1 MSAGKRIFA
10 VVIIILS
17 IVGIVLCVG
26 GIIGTWIVE
35 DRLTRVTV
43 NLLSSAEEMLQTVGN
58 GLDRVGTDLQDAR
71 DGIADIER
79 LAKGLSD
86 KAKNTNL
93 ILVAIEQALSDRE
106 FPKLQRA
113 QTTVQGLVES
123 IVAFNKTLEA
133 INGLPG
139 VEVPTLTKSLSATQ
153 DKVDSAL
160 QPVQDLV
167 TSSHR

>member
-58 GLDRVGTDLQDAR
+58 GLDRVEHRPAGCTRWDRGHRASCE
-71 DGIADIER
+71 GPER
-79 LAKGLSD
+79 QS
-86 KAKNTNL
+86 
-93 ILVAIEQALSDRE
+93 
-106 FPKLQRA
+106 
-113 QTTVQGLVES
+113 
-123 IVAFNKTLEA
+123 
-133 INGLPG
+133 
-139 VEVPTLTKSLSATQ
+139 
-153 DKVDSAL
+153 
-160 QPVQDLV
+160 
-167 TSSHR
+167 